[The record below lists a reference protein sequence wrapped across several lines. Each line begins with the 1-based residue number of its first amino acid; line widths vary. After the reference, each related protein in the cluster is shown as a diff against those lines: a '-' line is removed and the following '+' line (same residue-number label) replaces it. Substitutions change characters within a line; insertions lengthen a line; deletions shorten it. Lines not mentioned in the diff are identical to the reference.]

1 MTEIEKAMAAKV
13 RAAKM
18 LKEAQDE
25 MDICEAIF
33 KYVTNKANIS
43 WQVYRNSWKIGTV
56 EATDEIDALAMA
68 VDTYGRGELLWVWH
82 EASSRWSVDTVE
94 LY

>member
-1 MTEIEKAMAAKV
+1 MTRWE
-13 RAAKM
+13 
-18 LKEAQDE
+18 
-25 MDICEAIF
+25 
-33 KYVTNKANIS
+33 
-43 WQVYRNSWKIGTV
+43 VYRNSWRIGAV

-82 EASSRWSVDTVE
+82 EASSKWLVDTVE